1 MNINEFKKGDEI
13 VRTKPAKSI
22 GGTMFNPLSGETIE
36 RVGDRSYMGEKM
48 IFAGIANGQ
57 IYVQRTDALDMKLFG
72 DKLIDLSLDLWS
84 EDWEIWVDPTS
95 LKENIQ
101 PKADLEA
108 QIKEAIKVED
118 YELAERLKKKLS
130 E

>member
-1 MNINEFKKGDEI
+1 
-13 VRTKPAKSI
+13 
-22 GGTMFNPLSGETIE
+22 
-36 RVGDRSYMGEKM
+36 MGEKM